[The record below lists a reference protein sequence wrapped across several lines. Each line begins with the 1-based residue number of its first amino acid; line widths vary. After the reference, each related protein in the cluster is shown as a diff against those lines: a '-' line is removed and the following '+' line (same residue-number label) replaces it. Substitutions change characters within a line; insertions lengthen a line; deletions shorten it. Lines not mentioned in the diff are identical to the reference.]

1 MGDSVGLKRTGDPMR
16 EFGRGLLFRFGE
28 RTGDSVL
35 IKSASRLV
43 NFFGLLDTTK
53 SAFNRFM
60 CTVGT
65 HKILCQEYNMG
76 GLFSKARATSV
87 LAIDTTNA
95 IKVMNETIVSNST
108 KTVSSVYNINS
119 AKVINRGVINGNL
132 DVTQTIDLTVEITG
146 QLDSQVLTDLQTK
159 IIDQLNLAADQAAKA
174 QTEFLSFGE
183 SRAENITNIK
193 KRLEQAVSDVCEVN
207 NYQQIIS
214 TTINVNEKVIENYGV
229 WNGDIVIKQGIVVDI
244 LIRNIL
250 NSIVNR
256 TNKYLQESGSDIR
269 LSQNAEAANKGLSD
283 IIKNFTDGAKFG
295 SIISA
300 VILCLIIVSLIVV
313 ALSPAGQK
321 GLTKAS
327 NAAAARY
334 GGVAPSIA
342 APIAAPVS
350 VPVAPPIAAPV
361 APPVSV
367 PVAPPVSAPIT
378 ARLN

>member
-1 MGDSVGLKRTGDPMR
+1 
-16 EFGRGLLFRFGE
+16 
-28 RTGDSVL
+28 
-35 IKSASRLV
+35 
-43 NFFGLLDTTK
+43 
-53 SAFNRFM
+53 M

-342 APIAAPVS
+342 APIAAPVAAPIAA
-350 VPVAPPIAAPV
+350 PVAAPV

>member
-1 MGDSVGLKRTGDPMR
+1 
-16 EFGRGLLFRFGE
+16 
-28 RTGDSVL
+28 
-35 IKSASRLV
+35 
-43 NFFGLLDTTK
+43 
-53 SAFNRFM
+53 M
-60 CTVGT
+60 CTVGA
-65 HKILCQEYNMG
+65 HKFLCQEYIMG
-76 GLFSKARATSV
+76 GLLSSARSTNV
-87 LAIDTTNA
+87 LAIDTTNV

-119 AKVINRGVINGNL
+119 AKVINKGVINGNL

-146 QLDSQVLTDLQTK
+146 ELNSQVLTDLQTK
-159 IIDQLNLAADQAAKA
+159 IIDQLTLAADQAAKA

-183 SRAENITNIK
+183 SRTENITNIK
-193 KRLEQAVSDVCEVN
+193 KRLEQAVSDVCRVD
-207 NYQQIIS
+207 NYQEIIS

-250 NSIVNR
+250 NSVVNR

-269 LSQNAEAANKGLSD
+269 LSQNAEAANKGLND
-283 IIKNFTDGAKFG
+283 IIKNFTDGAKIG

-300 VILCLIIVSLIVV
+300 VILCLIIVSLLVV

-327 NAAAARY
+327 NTVAARY
-334 GGVAPSIA
+334 GGAAPVS

-350 VPVAPPIAAPV
+350 APIAAPV
-361 APPVSV
+361 SAPIAAPVS
-367 PVAPPVSAPIT
+367 APIAAPVSAPIT